1 MALNSILLPY
11 NKILEVEEC
20 EPISSPSSTS
30 FEEHKTVPDLN
41 QINWPIHKTYNFP
54 LELSN
59 KKNKSSPPSF
69 NSHNFYKIFFEDN
82 NDEYNSIF
90 SQKDITNFSNLNIE
104 QENNNINN
112 KNDIKNNN
120 TLEKSSF
127 TINKL
132 YSSHSNK
139 NPFQKANNFDS
150 IEESNNS
157 DKISNNN
164 LIKNHRETDITNNTK
179 LYKINN
185 NCITNPKICPIK
197 EDKYIDSFMEEINNI
212 ENKIKSINT
221 DEQNSSTYKRE
232 IPKIKSKINEVTK
245 ISLPSLNYRNSN
257 PNPSIK
263 NKIYCK
269 KKILD
274 SNKIFDK
281 KGKNEE
287 YSLNNISSIN
297 KDSIKTEGYKEIK
310 AKCRPLTLN
319 INLKKKKLP
328 SLKITQF
335 QKIIKKNGLLH
346 LFRFLDYYDFI
357 NLFKT
362 KNRRLYILIYTAL
375 TDAYYF
381 NIKESLRKYNNVIEL
396 LKCTIVQSK
405 IKDVIKIDFVINIR
419 FINNKTNSNNNYKIK
434 LGGPKNE
441 KFIDPLYFQLG
452 YIYNYYP
459 KVKNRK
465 ELITKEEYEKRIKRL
480 KMYDYYTFDLY
491 PEYNTNNNIN
501 NNTTIFILKEL
512 SLFEKDGNN
521 NIVNVQPI
529 LPFCIN
535 DKGIINLELYTANN
549 GFIDPDSIKIII
561 KTSNLKNYI
570 EKLSEKNLNNPRISE
585 CEDLCIHWKNINL
598 YPHHKTLVFRL
609 KKKFEPFFIV
619 DKMYFGNIGV
629 FIFKV
634 YLKANKSGEINDKK
648 KFEIKI
654 KIKEKFDYI
663 ENEIRKNNLLFERRD
678 IFELRVGDQI
688 IYYFSMK

>member
-1 MALNSILLPY
+1 MALNSIFLYY

-41 QINWPIHKTYNFP
+41 QINSPIHKTYNFP

-150 IEESNNS
+150 IEESNNN
-157 DKISNNN
+157 DKISKNN

-221 DEQNSSTYKRE
+221 DEQNCSTYKRE

-269 KKILD
+269 KKILH
-274 SNKIFDK
+274 SNKI
-281 KGKNEE
+281 
-287 YSLNNISSIN
+287 L
-297 KDSIKTEGYKEIK
+297 
-310 AKCRPLTLN
+310 
-319 INLKKKKLP
+319 
-328 SLKITQF
+328 
-335 QKIIKKNGLLH
+335 IKK
-346 LFRFLDYYDFI
+346 
-357 NLFKT
+357 
-362 KNRRLYILIYTAL
+362 
-375 TDAYYF
+375 
-381 NIKESLRKYNNVIEL
+381 
-396 LKCTIVQSK
+396 
-405 IKDVIKIDFVINIR
+405 
-419 FINNKTNSNNNYKIK
+419 
-434 LGGPKNE
+434 E
-441 KFIDPLYFQLG
+441 K
-452 YIYNYYP
+452 
-459 KVKNRK
+459 
-465 ELITKEEYEKRIKRL
+465 
-480 KMYDYYTFDLY
+480 M
-491 PEYNTNNNIN
+491 
-501 NNTTIFILKEL
+501 
-512 SLFEKDGNN
+512 
-521 NIVNVQPI
+521 
-529 LPFCIN
+529 
-535 DKGIINLELYTANN
+535 
-549 GFIDPDSIKIII
+549 
-561 KTSNLKNYI
+561 
-570 EKLSEKNLNNPRISE
+570 
-585 CEDLCIHWKNINL
+585 KNI
-598 YPHHKTLVFRL
+598 H
-609 KKKFEPFFIV
+609 
-619 DKMYFGNIGV
+619 
-629 FIFKV
+629 
-634 YLKANKSGEINDKK
+634 
-648 KFEIKI
+648 
-654 KIKEKFDYI
+654 
-663 ENEIRKNNLLFERRD
+663 
-678 IFELRVGDQI
+678 
-688 IYYFSMK
+688 